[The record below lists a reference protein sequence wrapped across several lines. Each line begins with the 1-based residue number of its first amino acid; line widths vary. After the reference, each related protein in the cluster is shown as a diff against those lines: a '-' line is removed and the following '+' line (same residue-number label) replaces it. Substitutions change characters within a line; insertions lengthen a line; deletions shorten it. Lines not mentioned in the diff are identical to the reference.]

1 MCIKILLLI
10 SKEGTFMKITIKE
23 VAEAAGVSASTVS
36 RVISD
41 SSRISEDTKERVR
54 NIMENLGYHPNAIAR
69 SLVSKS
75 TKTIGVVMPQSTEI
89 AILNP
94 FFPQALSGISA
105 AAHKQDY
112 CILLSTGSTEEEQLK
127 SIKEIVMS
135 GRVDGVIVMY
145 SSVEN
150 KVLKSL
156 REKQTPILLIGKP
169 LDDKGILFVDNDNVA
184 AAYNVTKGFI
194 NRGHKKIAY
203 ISGKF
208 EFVVSL
214 DRLDGYRNALS
225 DNNLEFNR
233 EYIVSVDYLKDEG
246 YIAMNQLLELQ
257 DRPTAVIVTDD
268 AIAFGVIEALKHA
281 NIKIPEEMEIVSF
294 NNVPISRFTNP
305 KLSSVDVNA
314 YQLGYKSGELLID
327 NINNLENAEKFF
339 IVETE
344 IIYRESSK

>member
-1 MCIKILLLI
+1 
-10 SKEGTFMKITIKE
+10 
-23 VAEAAGVSASTVS
+23 
-36 RVISD
+36 
-41 SSRISEDTKERVR
+41 
-54 NIMENLGYHPNAIAR
+54 
-69 SLVSKS
+69 
-75 TKTIGVVMPQSTEI
+75 
-89 AILNP
+89 
-94 FFPQALSGISA
+94 
-105 AAHKQDY
+105 
-112 CILLSTGSTEEEQLK
+112 LLSTGSTEEEQLK

-150 KVLKSL
+150 KVLKFL
-156 REKQTPILLIGKP
+156 REKQMPILLIGKP
-169 LDDKGILFVDNDNVA
+169 LDDKGILFVDNDNVT

-214 DRLDGYRNALS
+214 DRLDGYRNALA
-225 DNNLEFNR
+225 DNNLDFNR
-233 EYIVSVDYLKDEG
+233 EYIVSVDYLKNEG
-246 YIAMNQLLELQ
+246 YIAMNQLLQLQ

-327 NINNLENAEKFF
+327 NINNVENAEKFF